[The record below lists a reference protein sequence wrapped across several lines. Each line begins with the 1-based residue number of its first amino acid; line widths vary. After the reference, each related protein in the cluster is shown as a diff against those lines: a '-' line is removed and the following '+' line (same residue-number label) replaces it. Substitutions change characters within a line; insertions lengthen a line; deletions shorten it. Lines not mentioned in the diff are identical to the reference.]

1 MDTQKTNNEQKFT
14 TEQSI
19 YHLIDRVLTLSGR
32 TFGAINRALREL
44 DLSEPVANLL
54 WHLDP
59 KRPAPLMGELA
70 EKLYCDPSTVTFLVG
85 KLEDRGLVERRPS
98 ERDGRAKVVITT
110 ESGRRLRE
118 ELVEIVTT
126 QSPLGALT
134 ADEREQLLEILLN
147 AVPYEE
153 DPAQPDCFE

>member
-1 MDTQKTNNEQKFT
+1 MDTQQTNNEQRLAA
-14 TEQSI
+14 EQSI
-19 YHLIDRVLTLSGR
+19 YHLIDRILALSGR

-44 DLSEPVANLL
+44 ELSEPVANLL

-59 KRPAPLMGELA
+59 ERPAPLMGELA
-70 EKLYCDPSTVTFLVG
+70 GKLYCDPSTVTFLVG

-110 ESGRRLRE
+110 ESGQRLRE
-118 ELVEIVTT
+118 KLVEIVTT
-126 QSPLGALT
+126 RSSLGVLT
-134 ADEREQLLEILLN
+134 ADEREQLLKILLS

-153 DPAQPDCFE
+153 DPTQPDCFE